1 MEENIYKD
9 LSSPKS
15 KEFEKLLNI
24 EFSKSQ
30 ISEGKIA
37 DGTITKITNKLVFL
51 ELPGAKSEG
60 TLDISEMKL
69 LKEEGDLKVGA
80 KISVLV
86 VKLEDK
92 KGDLIISR
100 EKARKLKSWKQLEKA
115 FENKEEVTGMIV
127 SKIKGGFICEI
138 QSSLCF
144 LPGSQVD
151 LKPLKSVQHLMRQPQ
166 KFMIVKCDKIRGN
179 IVVSRRAILENMKN
193 ASKGEVLSKFNEGD
207 IVEGTV
213 KGITDYG
220 VFFDLNEIDC
230 MTHINEC
237 SWSRI
242 GHPEELFT
250 IGQKQKLKIIK
261 IDTEN
266 KKISTSVK
274 MLTPDPFETKI
285 NDYKVGGTY
294 PATVMKITDY
304 GVFLS
309 LEEGLEGL
317 CHSSELSHT
326 KKNISV
332 KKLLSL
338 SQKLEVMIMEI
349 DVKKRRISL
358 SYKNTQPNPWK
369 KFEKE
374 FPVGSKVEGTIK
386 NITEFALFVSI
397 KDFNLDA
404 MVHYKDISYEE
415 SEEDL
420 KKYKK
425 DDPITAKVL
434 ECNQGNEKIRL
445 GLKQLLPDPLDYFKD
460 KKKKKDIITVIVL
473 EALDN
478 GIKVAPDGCPMKI
491 LIKKNQIAIDKED
504 QRTSR
509 YNKGDRVDC
518 MLQDLDLKKRKV
530 SLSIKMLEEEQTKEA
545 IKRYG
550 SVDSG
555 RSLPFSDLPK
565 TLMKKSKKEEK

>member
-1 MEENIYKD
+1 MEEIYKD
-9 LSSPKS
+9 LSSTKS
-15 KEFEKLLNI
+15 KEFEKLLNT

-60 TLDISEMKL
+60 TLDINEMKL
-69 LKEEGDLKVGA
+69 LKEEENLKVGS

-92 KGDLIISR
+92 KGDLVISR
-100 EKARKLKSWKQLEKA
+100 EKAKKIKSWKQLEKA
-115 FENKEEVTGMIV
+115 FENNEEVQGQII
-127 SKIKGGFICEI
+127 SKIKGGFVVDV
-138 QSSLCF
+138 QSSMCF

-151 LKPLKSVQHLMRQPQ
+151 LKPQKNINHLMKEPL
-166 KFMIVKCDKIRGN
+166 KFMIVKCDKVRGN
-179 IVVSRRAILENMKN
+179 IVVSRRAVLENIKK
-193 ASKGEVLSKFNEGD
+193 ASKEEVLNKFNEGD

-213 KGITDYG
+213 KGTTDYG
-220 VFFDLNEIDC
+220 VFFDLNGIDC

-274 MLTPDPFETKI
+274 MLTPDPFNTKI
-285 NDYKVGGTY
+285 NNYKVGKIY
-294 PATVMKITDY
+294 PAEVRKITDY

-317 CHSSELSHT
+317 CHQSELTHI
-326 KKNISV
+326 KKNISA

-338 SQKLEVMIMEI
+338 SQKIDVMIMEI

-374 FPVGSKVEGTIK
+374 FPVGSNVEGTIK
-386 NITEFALFVSI
+386 NITEFALFI
-397 KDFNLDA
+397 NINDFDLDG
-404 MVHYKDISYEE
+404 MIHYKDISYEE
-415 SEEDL
+415 SAEEL
-420 KKYKK
+420 EKYKK
-425 DDPITAKVL
+425 NDPITAKVL
-434 ECNQGNEKIRL
+434 EHNQEKIRL
-445 GLKQLLPDPLDYFKD
+445 GLKQFFPDPIDYFKD
-460 KKKKKDIITVIVL
+460 KKKKDIITVIVL
-473 EALDN
+473 ETLEN
-478 GIKVAPDGCPMKI
+478 GIKVKPNGSSMKI
-491 LIKKNQIAIDKED
+491 LIKKSQIAINKED
-504 QRTSR
+504 QRTNR
-509 YNKGDRVDC
+509 FNKGDKIDC
-518 MLQDLDLKKRKV
+518 MLLDLDLEKRKV
-530 SLSIKMLEEEQTKEA
+530 SLSIKMLEEKQTEEA

-555 RSLPFSDLPK
+555 RSLPFAELPK
-565 TLMKKSKKEEK
+565 VLKKK

>member
-1 MEENIYKD
+1 MEEIYKD

-15 KEFEKLLNI
+15 KEFEKLLNT

-37 DGTITKITNKLVFL
+37 DGTITKITNKLIFL

-60 TLDISEMKL
+60 TLDINEMKL
-69 LKEEGDLKVGA
+69 LKEEGNLKVGS

-100 EKARKLKSWKQLEKA
+100 EKAKKIKSWKQLEKA
-115 FENKEEVTGMIV
+115 FENNEEVQGRII
-127 SKIKGGFICEI
+127 SKIKGGFVVDVR
-138 QSSLCF
+138 SSMCF

-151 LKPLKSVQHLMRQPQ
+151 LKPQKNINHLMKEPLR
-166 KFMIVKCDKIRGN
+166 FMIVKCDKIRGN
-179 IVVSRRAILENMKN
+179 IVVSRRAVLENMKN
-193 ASKGEVLSKFNEGD
+193 ASKEEVLSKFNEGD

-220 VFFDLNEIDC
+220 VFFDLNGIDC

-274 MLTPDPFETKI
+274 MLTPDPFNTKI
-285 NDYKVGGTY
+285 NNYKVGKIY
-294 PATVMKITDY
+294 PAEVRKITDY

-317 CHSSELSHT
+317 CHQSELTHI
-326 KKNISV
+326 KKNISA

-338 SQKLEVMIMEI
+338 SQKIEVMIMEI

-386 NITEFALFVSI
+386 NITEFALFI
-397 KDFNLDA
+397 NINDFDLDG
-404 MVHYKDISYEE
+404 MIHYKDISYEE
-415 SEEDL
+415 SVEEL
-420 KKYKK
+420 EKYKK
-425 DDPITAKVL
+425 NDPITAKVL
-434 ECNQGNEKIRL
+434 EHNQEKIRL
-445 GLKQLLPDPLDYFKD
+445 GLKQLLPDPIDYFKD
-460 KKKKKDIITVIVL
+460 KKKKDIITVIVL
-473 EALDN
+473 ETLDN
-478 GIKVAPDGCPMKI
+478 GIKVKPDGCPMKI
-491 LIKKNQIAIDKED
+491 LIKKNQIAINKED
-504 QRTSR
+504 QRTNR
-509 YNKGDRVDC
+509 FNKGDKVDC
-518 MLQDLDLKKRKV
+518 MLLDLDLKKRKV
-530 SLSIKMLEEEQTKEA
+530 SLSIKILEEEQTKEA

-555 RSLPFSDLPK
+555 RSLPFAELPK
-565 TLMKKSKKEEK
+565 TLKKKNKTKEK

>member
-1 MEENIYKD
+1 MEEIYKD

-15 KEFEKLLNI
+15 KEFEKLLNT

-37 DGTITKITNKLVFL
+37 DGTITKITNKLIFL

-60 TLDISEMKL
+60 TLDINEMKL
-69 LKEEGDLKVGA
+69 LKEEGNLKVGS

-100 EKARKLKSWKQLEKA
+100 EKAKKIKSWKQLEKA
-115 FENKEEVTGMIV
+115 FENNEEVQGRII
-127 SKIKGGFICEI
+127 SKIKGGFVVDV
-138 QSSLCF
+138 QSSMCF

-151 LKPLKSVQHLMRQPQ
+151 LKPQKNINHLMKEPL

-179 IVVSRRAILENMKN
+179 IVVSRRAVLENMKN
-193 ASKGEVLSKFNEGD
+193 ASKEEVLSKFNEGD

-220 VFFDLNEIDC
+220 VFFDLNGIDC

-274 MLTPDPFETKI
+274 MLTPDPFNTKI
-285 NDYKVGGTY
+285 NNYKVGKIY
-294 PATVMKITDY
+294 PAEVRKITDY

-317 CHSSELSHT
+317 CHQSELTHI
-326 KKNISV
+326 KKNISA

-338 SQKLEVMIMEI
+338 SQKIEVMIMEI

-386 NITEFALFVSI
+386 NITEFALFI
-397 KDFNLDA
+397 NINDFDLDG
-404 MVHYKDISYEE
+404 MIHYKDISYEE
-415 SEEDL
+415 SVEEL
-420 KKYKK
+420 EKYKK
-425 DDPITAKVL
+425 NDPITAKVL
-434 ECNQGNEKIRL
+434 EHNQEKIRL
-445 GLKQLLPDPLDYFKD
+445 GLKQLLPDPIDYFKD
-460 KKKKKDIITVIVL
+460 KKEKDIITVIVL
-473 EALDN
+473 ETLDN
-478 GIKVAPDGCPMKI
+478 GIKVEPDDCPMKI

-504 QRTSR
+504 QRTNR
-509 YNKGDRVDC
+509 FNKGDKVDC
-518 MLQDLDLKKRKV
+518 MLLDLDLKKRKV

-555 RSLPFSDLPK
+555 RSLPFAELPK
-565 TLMKKSKKEEK
+565 TLKKKNKTKEK

>member
-1 MEENIYKD
+1 MEEIYKD

-15 KEFEKLLNI
+15 KEFEKLLNT

-37 DGTITKITNKLVFL
+37 DGTITKITNKLIFL

-60 TLDISEMKL
+60 TLDINEMKL
-69 LKEEGDLKVGA
+69 LKEEGNLKVGS

-100 EKARKLKSWKQLEKA
+100 EKAKKIKSWKQLEKA
-115 FENKEEVTGMIV
+115 FENNEEVQGRII
-127 SKIKGGFICEI
+127 SKIKGGFVVDVR
-138 QSSLCF
+138 SSMCF

-151 LKPLKSVQHLMRQPQ
+151 LKPQKNINHLMKEPL

-179 IVVSRRAILENMKN
+179 IVVSRRAVLENMKN
-193 ASKGEVLSKFNEGD
+193 ASKEEVLNKFNEGD

-220 VFFDLNEIDC
+220 VFFDLNGIDC

-274 MLTPDPFETKI
+274 MLTPDPFNTKI
-285 NDYKVGGTY
+285 NNYKVGKIY
-294 PATVMKITDY
+294 PAEVRKITDY

-317 CHSSELSHT
+317 CHQSELTHI
-326 KKNISV
+326 KKNISA

-338 SQKLEVMIMEI
+338 SQKIEVMIMEI

-386 NITEFALFVSI
+386 NITEFALFI
-397 KDFNLDA
+397 NINDFDLDG
-404 MVHYKDISYEE
+404 MIHYKDISYEE
-415 SEEDL
+415 SVEEL
-420 KKYKK
+420 EKYKK
-425 DDPITAKVL
+425 NDPITAKVL
-434 ECNQGNEKIRL
+434 EHNQEKIRL
-445 GLKQLLPDPLDYFKD
+445 GLKQLLPDPIDYFKD
-460 KKKKKDIITVIVL
+460 KKKKDIITVIVL
-473 EALDN
+473 ETLDN
-478 GIKVAPDGCPMKI
+478 GIKVKPDGCPMKI
-491 LIKKNQIAIDKED
+491 LIKKNQIAINKED
-504 QRTSR
+504 QRTNR
-509 YNKGDRVDC
+509 FNKGDKVDC
-518 MLQDLDLKKRKV
+518 MLLDLDLKKRKV

-555 RSLPFSDLPK
+555 RSLPFAELPK
-565 TLMKKSKKEEK
+565 TLKKKNKTKEK

>member
-1 MEENIYKD
+1 MEEIYKD

-15 KEFEKLLNI
+15 KEFEKLLNT

-37 DGTITKITNKLVFL
+37 DGTITKITNKLIFL

-60 TLDISEMKL
+60 TLDINEMKL
-69 LKEEGDLKVGA
+69 LKEEGNLKVGS

-92 KGDLIISR
+92 KGDLVISR
-100 EKARKLKSWKQLEKA
+100 EKAKKIKSWKQLEKA
-115 FENKEEVTGMIV
+115 FENNEEVQGRII
-127 SKIKGGFICEI
+127 SKIKGGFVVDI
-138 QSSLCF
+138 QSSMCF

-151 LKPLKSVQHLMRQPQ
+151 LKPQKNINHLMKEPL

-179 IVVSRRAILENMKN
+179 IVVSRRAILENIKN
-193 ASKGEVLSKFNEGD
+193 ASKEVVLSKFNEGD

-220 VFFDLNEIDC
+220 VFFDLNGIDC

-274 MLTPDPFETKI
+274 MLTPDPFNTKI
-285 NDYKVGGTY
+285 NNYKVGKIY
-294 PATVMKITDY
+294 PAEVRKITDY

-317 CHSSELSHT
+317 CHQSELTHI
-326 KKNISV
+326 KKNISA

-338 SQKLEVMIMEI
+338 SQKIEVMIMEI

-386 NITEFALFVSI
+386 NITEFALFI
-397 KDFNLDA
+397 NINDFDLDG
-404 MVHYKDISYEE
+404 MIHYKDISYEE
-415 SEEDL
+415 SVEEL
-420 KKYKK
+420 EKYKK
-425 DDPITAKVL
+425 NDPITAKVL
-434 ECNQGNEKIRL
+434 EHNQEKIRL
-445 GLKQLLPDPLDYFKD
+445 GLKQLLPDPIDYFKD
-460 KKKKKDIITVIVL
+460 KKKKDIITVIIL
-473 EALDN
+473 ETSDN
-478 GIKVAPDGCPMKI
+478 GIKVKPDGCPMKI
-491 LIKKNQIAIDKED
+491 LIKKNQIAINKED
-504 QRTSR
+504 QRTNR
-509 YNKGDRVDC
+509 FNKGDKVDC
-518 MLQDLDLKKRKV
+518 MLLDLDLKKRKV
-530 SLSIKMLEEEQTKEA
+530 SLSIKILEEEQTKEA

-555 RSLPFSDLPK
+555 RSLPFAELPK
-565 TLMKKSKKEEK
+565 TLKKKNKTKEK

>member
-1 MEENIYKD
+1 MEEIYKD

-15 KEFEKLLNI
+15 KEFEKLLNT

-37 DGTITKITNKLVFL
+37 DGTITKITNKLIFL

-60 TLDISEMKL
+60 TLDINEMKL
-69 LKEEGDLKVGA
+69 LKEEGNLKVGS

-100 EKARKLKSWKQLEKA
+100 EKAKKIKSWKQLEKA
-115 FENKEEVTGMIV
+115 FENNEEVQGRII
-127 SKIKGGFICEI
+127 SKIKGGFVVDV
-138 QSSLCF
+138 QSSMCF

-151 LKPLKSVQHLMRQPQ
+151 LKPQKNINHLMKEPL

-179 IVVSRRAILENMKN
+179 IVVSRRAVLENIMKT
-193 ASKGEVLSKFNEGD
+193 SKEEVLSKFDEGD

-220 VFFDLNEIDC
+220 VFFDLNGIDC

-274 MLTPDPFETKI
+274 MLTPDPFNTKI
-285 NDYKVGGTY
+285 NNYKVGKIY
-294 PATVMKITDY
+294 PAEVRKITDY

-317 CHSSELSHT
+317 CHQSELTHI
-326 KKNISV
+326 KKNISA

-338 SQKLEVMIMEI
+338 SQKIEVMIMEI

-386 NITEFALFVSI
+386 NITEFALFI
-397 KDFNLDA
+397 NINDFDLDG
-404 MVHYKDISYEE
+404 MIHYKDISYEE
-415 SEEDL
+415 SVEEL
-420 KKYKK
+420 EKYKK
-425 DDPITAKVL
+425 NDPITAKVL
-434 ECNQGNEKIRL
+434 DHNQEKIKL
-445 GLKQLLPDPLDYFKD
+445 GLKQLLPDPIDYFKD
-460 KKKKKDIITVIVL
+460 KKKKDIITVIVL
-473 EALDN
+473 ETLDN
-478 GIKVAPDGCPMKI
+478 GIKVKPDGCPMKI
-491 LIKKNQIAIDKED
+491 LIKKNQIAINKED
-504 QRTSR
+504 QRTNR
-509 YNKGDRVDC
+509 FNKGDKVDC
-518 MLQDLDLKKRKV
+518 MLLDLDLIKRKV
-530 SLSIKMLEEEQTKEA
+530 SLSIKILEEEQTKEA

-555 RSLPFSDLPK
+555 RSLPFAELPK
-565 TLMKKSKKEEK
+565 TLKKKNKTKEK

>member
-1 MEENIYKD
+1 MEEIYKD

-15 KEFEKLLNI
+15 KEFEKLLNT

-37 DGTITKITNKLVFL
+37 DGTITKITNKLIFL

-60 TLDISEMKL
+60 TLDINEMKL
-69 LKEEGDLKVGA
+69 LKEEGNLKVGS

-100 EKARKLKSWKQLEKA
+100 EKAKKIKSWKQLEKA
-115 FENKEEVTGMIV
+115 FENNEEVQGRII
-127 SKIKGGFICEI
+127 SKIKGGFVVDI
-138 QSSLCF
+138 QSSMCF

-151 LKPLKSVQHLMRQPQ
+151 LKPQKNINHLMKEPL
-166 KFMIVKCDKIRGN
+166 KFVIVKCDKIRGN
-179 IVVSRRAILENMKN
+179 IVVSRRAVLENMKKAN
-193 ASKGEVLSKFNEGD
+193 KEEVLSKFNEGD

-220 VFFDLNEIDC
+220 VFFDLNGIDC

-274 MLTPDPFETKI
+274 MLTPDPFNTKI
-285 NDYKVGGTY
+285 NNYKVGKIY
-294 PATVMKITDY
+294 PAEVRKITDY

-317 CHSSELSHT
+317 CHQSELTHI
-326 KKNISV
+326 KKNISA

-338 SQKLEVMIMEI
+338 SQKIEVMIMEI

-386 NITEFALFVSI
+386 NITEFALFI
-397 KDFNLDA
+397 NINDFDLDG
-404 MVHYKDISYEE
+404 MIHYKDISYEE
-415 SEEDL
+415 SVEEL
-420 KKYKK
+420 EKYKK
-425 DDPITAKVL
+425 NDPITAKVL
-434 ECNQGNEKIRL
+434 EHNQEKIRL
-445 GLKQLLPDPLDYFKD
+445 GLKQLLPDPIDYFKD
-460 KKKKKDIITVIVL
+460 KKEKDIITVIVL
-473 EALDN
+473 ETLDN
-478 GIKVAPDGCPMKI
+478 GIKVKPDGCPMKI
-491 LIKKNQIAIDKED
+491 LIKKNQIAINKED
-504 QRTSR
+504 QRTNR
-509 YNKGDRVDC
+509 FNKGDKVDC
-518 MLQDLDLKKRKV
+518 MLLDLDLKKRKV
-530 SLSIKMLEEEQTKEA
+530 SLSIKILEEEQTKEA

-555 RSLPFSDLPK
+555 RSLPFAELPK
-565 TLMKKSKKEEK
+565 TLKKKNKTKEK

>member
-1 MEENIYKD
+1 MEEIYKD

-15 KEFEKLLNI
+15 KEFEKLLNT

-37 DGTITKITNKLVFL
+37 DGTITKITNKLIFL

-60 TLDISEMKL
+60 TLDINEMKL
-69 LKEEGDLKVGA
+69 LKEEENLKVGS

-100 EKARKLKSWKQLEKA
+100 EKAKKIKSWKKLEKA
-115 FENKEEVTGMIV
+115 FENNEEVQGRII
-127 SKIKGGFICEI
+127 SKIKGGFVVDV
-138 QSSLCF
+138 QSSMCF

-151 LKPLKSVQHLMRQPQ
+151 LKPQKNINHLMKEPL

-179 IVVSRRAILENMKN
+179 IVVSRRAVLENMKN
-193 ASKGEVLSKFNEGD
+193 ASKEEVLSKFNEGD

-220 VFFDLNEIDC
+220 VFFDLNGIDC

-274 MLTPDPFETKI
+274 MLTPDPFNTKI
-285 NDYKVGGTY
+285 NNYKVGKIY
-294 PATVMKITDY
+294 PAEVRKITDY

-317 CHSSELSHT
+317 CHQSELTHI
-326 KKNISV
+326 KKNISA

-338 SQKLEVMIMEI
+338 SQKIEVMIMEI

-386 NITEFALFVSI
+386 NITEFALFI
-397 KDFNLDA
+397 NINDFDLDG
-404 MVHYKDISYEE
+404 MIHYKDISYGESVEE
-415 SEEDL
+415 LE
-420 KKYKK
+420 KYKK
-425 DDPITAKVL
+425 NDPITAKVL
-434 ECNQGNEKIRL
+434 EHNQEKIRL
-445 GLKQLLPDPLDYFKD
+445 GLKQLLPDPIDYFKD
-460 KKKKKDIITVIVL
+460 KKKKDIITVIVL
-473 EALDN
+473 ETLDN
-478 GIKVAPDGCPMKI
+478 GIKVKPDGCPMKI
-491 LIKKNQIAIDKED
+491 LIKKNQIAINKED
-504 QRTSR
+504 QRTNR
-509 YNKGDRVDC
+509 FNKGDKVDC
-518 MLQDLDLKKRKV
+518 MLLDLDLKKRKV

-555 RSLPFSDLPK
+555 RSLPFAELPK
-565 TLMKKSKKEEK
+565 TLKKKNKTKEK

>member
-1 MEENIYKD
+1 MEEIYKD

-15 KEFEKLLNI
+15 KEFEKLLNT

-30 ISEGKIA
+30 ISEGKIV
-37 DGTITKITNKLVFL
+37 DGTITKITNKLIFL

-60 TLDISEMKL
+60 TLDINEMKL
-69 LKEEGDLKVGA
+69 LKEEENLKVGS

-100 EKARKLKSWKQLEKA
+100 EKAKKIKSWKQLEKA
-115 FENKEEVTGMIV
+115 FENNKEVQGRII
-127 SKIKGGFICEI
+127 SKIKGGFVVDI
-138 QSSLCF
+138 QSSMCF

-151 LKPLKSVQHLMRQPQ
+151 LKPQKNINHLMKEPL

-179 IVVSRRAILENMKN
+179 IVVSRRAVLENIKN
-193 ASKGEVLSKFNEGD
+193 ASKEEVLSKFNEGD

-220 VFFDLNEIDC
+220 VFFDLNGIDC

-274 MLTPDPFETKI
+274 MLTPDPFNTKI
-285 NDYKVGGTY
+285 NNYKVGKIY
-294 PATVMKITDY
+294 PAEVRKITDY

-317 CHSSELSHT
+317 CHQSELTHI
-326 KKNISV
+326 KKNISA

-338 SQKLEVMIMEI
+338 SQKIEVMIMEI

-386 NITEFALFVSI
+386 NITEFALFI
-397 KDFNLDA
+397 NINDFDLDG
-404 MVHYKDISYEE
+404 MIHYKDISYEE
-415 SEEDL
+415 SVEEL
-420 KKYKK
+420 EKYKK
-425 DDPITAKVL
+425 NDPITAKVL
-434 ECNQGNEKIRL
+434 EHNQEKIRL
-445 GLKQLLPDPLDYFKD
+445 GLKQLLPDPIDYFKD
-460 KKKKKDIITVIVL
+460 KKKKDIITVIVL
-473 EALDN
+473 ETLDN
-478 GIKVAPDGCPMKI
+478 GIKVKPDGCPMKI
-491 LIKKNQIAIDKED
+491 LIKKNQIAINKED
-504 QRTSR
+504 QRTNR
-509 YNKGDRVDC
+509 FNKGDKVDC
-518 MLQDLDLKKRKV
+518 MLLDLDLKKRKV
-530 SLSIKMLEEEQTKEA
+530 SLSIKILEEEQTKEA

-555 RSLPFSDLPK
+555 RSLPFAELPK
-565 TLMKKSKKEEK
+565 TLKKKNKTKEK

>member
-1 MEENIYKD
+1 MEEIYKD

-15 KEFEKLLNI
+15 KEFEKLLNT

-37 DGTITKITNKLVFL
+37 DGTITKITNKLIFL

-60 TLDISEMKL
+60 TLDINEMKL
-69 LKEEGDLKVGA
+69 LKEEGNLKVGS

-100 EKARKLKSWKQLEKA
+100 EKAKKIKSWKQLEKA
-115 FENKEEVTGMIV
+115 FENNEEVQGRII
-127 SKIKGGFICEI
+127 SKIKGGFVVDI
-138 QSSLCF
+138 QSSMCF

-151 LKPLKSVQHLMRQPQ
+151 LKPQKNINHLMKEPL

-179 IVVSRRAILENMKN
+179 IVVSRRAVLENMKN
-193 ASKGEVLSKFNEGD
+193 ASKEEVLSKFNEGD

-220 VFFDLNEIDC
+220 VFFDLNGIDC

-274 MLTPDPFETKI
+274 MLTPDPFNTKI
-285 NDYKVGGTY
+285 NNYKVGKIY
-294 PATVMKITDY
+294 PAEVRKITDY

-317 CHSSELSHT
+317 CHQSELTHI
-326 KKNISV
+326 KKNISA

-338 SQKLEVMIMEI
+338 SQKIEVMIMEI

-386 NITEFALFVSI
+386 NITEFALFI
-397 KDFNLDA
+397 NINDFDLDG
-404 MVHYKDISYEE
+404 MIHYKDISYEE
-415 SEEDL
+415 SVEEL
-420 KKYKK
+420 EKYKK
-425 DDPITAKVL
+425 NDPITAKVL
-434 ECNQGNEKIRL
+434 EHNQEKIRL
-445 GLKQLLPDPLDYFKD
+445 GLKQLLPDPIDYFKD
-460 KKKKKDIITVIVL
+460 KKEKDIITVIVL
-473 EALDN
+473 ETLDN
-478 GIKVAPDGCPMKI
+478 GIKVKPDGCPMKI
-491 LIKKNQIAIDKED
+491 LIKKNQIAINKED
-504 QRTSR
+504 QRTNR
-509 YNKGDRVDC
+509 FNKGDKVDC
-518 MLQDLDLKKRKV
+518 MLLDLDLKKRKV
-530 SLSIKMLEEEQTKEA
+530 SLSIKILEEEQTKEA

-555 RSLPFSDLPK
+555 RSLPFAELPK
-565 TLMKKSKKEEK
+565 TLKKKNETKEK

>member
-1 MEENIYKD
+1 MEEIYKD

-15 KEFEKLLNI
+15 KEFEKLLNT

-37 DGTITKITNKLVFL
+37 DGTITKITNKLIFL

-60 TLDISEMKL
+60 TLDINEMKL
-69 LKEEGDLKVGA
+69 LKEEGNLKVGS

-100 EKARKLKSWKQLEKA
+100 EKAKKIKSWKQLEKA
-115 FENKEEVTGMIV
+115 FENNEEVQGRII
-127 SKIKGGFICEI
+127 SKIKGGFVVDI
-138 QSSLCF
+138 QSSMCF

-151 LKPLKSVQHLMRQPQ
+151 LKPQKNINHLMKEPL

-179 IVVSRRAILENMKN
+179 IVVSRRAVLENLKN
-193 ASKGEVLSKFNEGD
+193 AGKEEVLSKFNEGD

-220 VFFDLNEIDC
+220 VFFDLNGIDC

-250 IGQKQKLKIIK
+250 IGQKQKLKIIN

-274 MLTPDPFETKI
+274 MLTPDPFNTKI
-285 NDYKVGGTY
+285 NNYKVGKIY
-294 PATVMKITDY
+294 PAEVRKITDY

-317 CHSSELSHT
+317 CHQSELTHI
-326 KKNISV
+326 KKNISA

-338 SQKLEVMIMEI
+338 SQKIEVMIMEI

-386 NITEFALFVSI
+386 NITEFALFI
-397 KDFNLDA
+397 NINDFDLDG
-404 MVHYKDISYEE
+404 MIHYKDISYEE
-415 SEEDL
+415 SVEEL

-425 DDPITAKVL
+425 NDPITAKVL
-434 ECNQGNEKIRL
+434 EHNQEKIRL
-445 GLKQLLPDPLDYFKD
+445 GLKQLLPDPIDYFKD
-460 KKKKKDIITVIVL
+460 KKEKDIITVIVL
-473 EALDN
+473 ETLDN
-478 GIKVAPDGCPMKI
+478 GIKVKPDGCPMKI
-491 LIKKNQIAIDKED
+491 LIKKNQIAINKED
-504 QRTSR
+504 QRTNR
-509 YNKGDRVDC
+509 FNKGDKVDC
-518 MLQDLDLKKRKV
+518 MLLDLDLKKRKV
-530 SLSIKMLEEEQTKEA
+530 SLSIKILEEEQTKEA

-555 RSLPFSDLPK
+555 RSLPFAELPK
-565 TLMKKSKKEEK
+565 TLKKKNKTKEK

>member
-1 MEENIYKD
+1 MEEIYKD

-15 KEFEKLLNI
+15 KEFEKLLNT

-30 ISEGKIA
+30 ISEGKIVN
-37 DGTITKITNKLVFL
+37 GTITKITNKLIFL

-69 LKEEGDLKVGA
+69 LKEEENLKVGSE
-80 KISVLV
+80 ISVLV

-92 KGDLIISR
+92 KGDLVISR
-100 EKARKLKSWKQLEKA
+100 EKAKKIKSWKQLEKA
-115 FENKEEVTGMIV
+115 FENNKEVQGRII
-127 SKIKGGFICEI
+127 SKIKGGFVVDV
-138 QSSLCF
+138 QSSMCF

-151 LKPLKSVQHLMRQPQ
+151 LKPQKNINHLMKEPL
-166 KFMIVKCDKIRGN
+166 KFMIVKCDKVRGN
-179 IVVSRRAILENMKN
+179 IVVSRRAVLENIKK
-193 ASKGEVLSKFNEGD
+193 ASKEEVLSKFNEGD
-207 IVEGTV
+207 IVEGIV
-213 KGITDYG
+213 KGTTDYG
-220 VFFDLNEIDC
+220 VFFDLNGIDC

-274 MLTPDPFETKI
+274 MLTPDPFNTKI
-285 NDYKVGGTY
+285 NNYKVGKIY
-294 PATVMKITDY
+294 PAVVRKITDY

-317 CHSSELSHT
+317 CHQSELAHV
-326 KKNISV
+326 KKNISA

-338 SQKLEVMIMEI
+338 SQKIEVMIMEI

-374 FPVGSKVEGTIK
+374 FPVGSKVDGTIK
-386 NITEFALFVSI
+386 NITEFALFI
-397 KDFNLDA
+397 NINDFDLDG
-404 MVHYKDISYEE
+404 MIHYKDISYEE
-415 SEEDL
+415 SL
-420 KKYKK
+420 KELEKYKK
-425 DDPITAKVL
+425 NDPITAKVL
-434 ECNQGNEKIRL
+434 EHNQEKIRL
-445 GLKQLLPDPLDYFKD
+445 GLKQLLPDPIDYFKD
-460 KKKKKDIITVIVL
+460 KKKKDIITIIVL
-473 EALDN
+473 ETLDN
-478 GIKVAPDGCPMKI
+478 GIKVKPDGCPMKI
-491 LIKKNQIAIDKED
+491 LIKKNQIAINKED
-504 QRTSR
+504 QRTNR
-509 YNKGDRVDC
+509 FNKGDKVDC
-518 MLQDLDLKKRKV
+518 MLLDLDLKKRKV
-530 SLSIKMLEEEQTKEA
+530 SLSIKILEEEQTKEA

-555 RSLPFSDLPK
+555 RSLPFAELPK
-565 TLMKKSKKEEK
+565 TLKKKNKTKEK

>member
-1 MEENIYKD
+1 MEEIYKN

-15 KEFEKLLNI
+15 KEFEKLLNT

-30 ISEGKIA
+30 ISEGKIV
-37 DGTITKITNKLVFL
+37 DGTITKITNKLIFL

-60 TLDISEMKL
+60 TLDINEMKL
-69 LKEEGDLKVGA
+69 LKEEENLKVGS
-80 KISVLV
+80 KVSVLV

-100 EKARKLKSWKQLEKA
+100 EKAKKIKSWKQLEKS
-115 FENKEEVTGMIV
+115 FENNEEVQGRII
-127 SKIKGGFICEI
+127 SKIKGGFVVDI
-138 QSSLCF
+138 QSSMCF

-151 LKPLKSVQHLMRQPQ
+151 LKPQKNINHLMKEPL

-179 IVVSRRAILENMKN
+179 IVVSRRAILENMMK
-193 ASKGEVLSKFNEGD
+193 ASKEEVLSKFNEGD

-220 VFFDLNEIDC
+220 VFFDLNGIDC

-274 MLTPDPFETKI
+274 MLTPDPFNTKI
-285 NDYKVGGTY
+285 NNYKVGKIY
-294 PATVMKITDY
+294 PAEVRKITDY

-317 CHSSELSHT
+317 CHQSELTHI
-326 KKNISV
+326 KKNIST

-338 SQKLEVMIMEI
+338 SQKIEVMIMEI

-386 NITEFALFVSI
+386 NITEFALFI
-397 KDFNLDA
+397 NIDDFDLDG
-404 MVHYKDISYEE
+404 MIHYKDISYEE
-415 SEEDL
+415 SVKELE
-420 KKYKK
+420 KYKK
-425 DDPITAKVL
+425 NNPITAKVL
-434 ECNQGNEKIRL
+434 EHNQEKIRL
-445 GLKQLLPDPLDYFKD
+445 GLKQLLPDPIDYFKD
-460 KKKKKDIITVIVL
+460 KKKKDIITVIVL
-473 EALDN
+473 ETLDN
-478 GIKVAPDGCPMKI
+478 GIKVKPDGCPMKI
-491 LIKKNQIAIDKED
+491 LIKKNQIAINKED
-504 QRTSR
+504 QRTNR
-509 YNKGDRVDC
+509 FNKGDKVDC
-518 MLQDLDLKKRKV
+518 MLLDLDLIKRRV
-530 SLSIKMLEEEQTKEA
+530 SLSIKKLEEEQTKEA

-555 RSLPFSDLPK
+555 KSLPFAELPEALKKKNK
-565 TLMKKSKKEEK
+565 TKEK

>member
-1 MEENIYKD
+1 MEEIYKD

-15 KEFEKLLNI
+15 KEFEKLLNT

-37 DGTITKITNKLVFL
+37 DGTITKITNKLIFL

-60 TLDISEMKL
+60 TLDINEMKL
-69 LKEEGDLKVGA
+69 LREEENLKVGS
-80 KISVLV
+80 KVSVLV

-100 EKARKLKSWKQLEKA
+100 EKAKKIKSWKQLEKA
-115 FENKEEVTGMIV
+115 FENNEEVQGRII
-127 SKIKGGFICEI
+127 SKIKGGFVVDV
-138 QSSLCF
+138 QSSMCF

-151 LKPLKSVQHLMRQPQ
+151 LKPQKNINHLMKEPL
-166 KFMIVKCDKIRGN
+166 KFVIVKCDRVRGN
-179 IVVSRRAILENMKN
+179 IVVSRRAVLENMKKAN
-193 ASKGEVLSKFNEGD
+193 KEEVLSKFNEGD

-220 VFFDLNEIDC
+220 VFFDLNGIDC

-274 MLTPDPFETKI
+274 MLTPDPFNTKI
-285 NDYKVGGTY
+285 NNYKVGKIY
-294 PATVMKITDY
+294 PAEVRKITDY

-317 CHSSELSHT
+317 CHQSELTHI
-326 KKNISV
+326 KKNISA

-338 SQKLEVMIMEI
+338 SQKIEVMIMEI

-386 NITEFALFVSI
+386 NITEFALFI
-397 KDFNLDA
+397 NINDFDLDG
-404 MVHYKDISYEE
+404 MIHYKDISYEE
-415 SEEDL
+415 SVEEL

-425 DDPITAKVL
+425 NDPITAKVL
-434 ECNQGNEKIRL
+434 EHNQEKIRL
-445 GLKQLLPDPLDYFKD
+445 GLKQLLPDPIDYFKD
-460 KKKKKDIITVIVL
+460 KKKKDIITVIVL
-473 EALDN
+473 ETLDN
-478 GIKVAPDGCPMKI
+478 GIKVKPDGCPMKI
-491 LIKKNQIAIDKED
+491 LIKKNQIAINKED
-504 QRTSR
+504 QRTNR
-509 YNKGDRVDC
+509 FNKGDKVDC
-518 MLQDLDLKKRKV
+518 MLLDLDLKKRKV

-555 RSLPFSDLPK
+555 RSLPFAELPK
-565 TLMKKSKKEEK
+565 TLKKKNKTKEK

>member
-1 MEENIYKD
+1 MEEIYKD
-9 LSSPKS
+9 LNSPKS
-15 KEFEKLLNI
+15 KEFEKLLNT

-37 DGTITKITNKLVFL
+37 DGTITKITNKLIFL

-60 TLDISEMKL
+60 TLDINEMKL
-69 LKEEGDLKVGA
+69 LKEEESLKVGS
-80 KISVLV
+80 KISVLI

-100 EKARKLKSWKQLEKA
+100 EKAKKIKSWKQLEKA
-115 FENKEEVTGMIV
+115 FENNQEVQGRIV
-127 SKIKGGFICEI
+127 SKIKGGFVVDV
-138 QSSLCF
+138 QSSMCF

-151 LKPLKSVQHLMRQPQ
+151 LKPQKSITHLMKEPL

-179 IVVSRRAILENMKN
+179 IVVSRRAVLENMKN
-193 ASKGEVLSKFNEGD
+193 ANKEEVLSKFNEDD

-220 VFFDLNEIDC
+220 VFFDLNGIDC

-242 GHPEELFT
+242 NHPEELFT

-274 MLTPDPFETKI
+274 MLTPDPFNTKI
-285 NDYKVGGTY
+285 NNYKVGKIY
-294 PATVMKITDY
+294 PAEVRKITDY

-317 CHSSELSHT
+317 CHQSELTHI
-326 KKNISV
+326 KKNISA

-338 SQKLEVMIMEI
+338 SQKIEVMIMEI

-374 FPVGSKVEGTIK
+374 FPVGSKVDGTIK
-386 NITEFALFVSI
+386 NITEFALFI
-397 KDFNLDA
+397 NINDFNLDG
-404 MVHYKDISYEE
+404 MIHYKDISYEE
-415 SEEDL
+415 SVNEL
-420 KKYKK
+420 GKYKK
-425 DDPITAKVL
+425 NDPITAKVL
-434 ECNQGNEKIRL
+434 EHNQEKIRL
-445 GLKQLLPDPLDYFKD
+445 GLKQLLPDPIDYFKD
-460 KKKKKDIITVIVL
+460 KKKKDIITVIVL
-473 EALDN
+473 ETLDN
-478 GIKVAPDGCPMKI
+478 GIKVKPDGCQMKI
-491 LIKKNQIAIDKED
+491 LIKKNQIAVNKED
-504 QRTSR
+504 QRTNR
-509 YNKGDRVDC
+509 FNKGDKVDC
-518 MLQDLDLKKRKV
+518 MLLDLDLIKRKV
-530 SLSIKMLEEEQTKEA
+530 SLSIKMLEEEQAKEA

-555 RSLPFSDLPK
+555 RSLPFAELPK
-565 TLMKKSKKEEK
+565 TLEKKNKTKEK

>member
-1 MEENIYKD
+1 MEVYKD

-15 KEFEKLLNI
+15 KEFSKLLNN

-30 ISEGKIA
+30 LSEGKITE
-37 DGTITKITNKLVFL
+37 GIITKVTNKLVFL
-51 ELPGAKSEG
+51 DCGGKSEG
-60 TLDISEMKL
+60 TLDINEMKL
-69 LKEEGDLKVGA
+69 LKEESSLKVGS

-92 KGDLIISR
+92 KGDLVISR
-100 EKARKLKSWKQLEKA
+100 EKAKKIKSWKQLEKA
-115 FENKEEVTGMIV
+115 FENNKEVQGRII
-127 SKIKGGFICEI
+127 SKIKGGFVVDV
-138 QSSLCF
+138 QSSMCF

-151 LKPLKSVQHLMRQPQ
+151 LKPQKSITHLMKEPL

-193 ASKGEVLSKFNEGD
+193 ASKEEVLRKFNEGD
-207 IVEGTV
+207 VVEGTV

-220 VFFDLNEIDC
+220 VFFDLNGIDC

-261 IDTEN
+261 IDNES

-285 NDYKVGGTY
+285 NNYKVGKIY
-294 PATVMKITDY
+294 PAEVRKITDY

-309 LEEGLEGL
+309 LEDGLEGL
-317 CHSSELSHT
+317 CHQSELSYT
-326 KKNISV
+326 QKNISA
-332 KKLLSL
+332 KKFLSL
-338 SQKLEVMIMEI
+338 SQKIEVMIMEI
-349 DVKKRRISL
+349 DTKKRRISL

-369 KFEKE
+369 NFEKK
-374 FPVGSKVEGTIK
+374 FPVGSKIDGIIK
-386 NITEFALFVSI
+386 NITEFALFVNI

-404 MVHYKDISYEE
+404 MIHYKDISYEE
-415 SEEDL
+415 SEEEL
-420 KKYKK
+420 KKFNKN
-425 DDPITAKVL
+425 DSITAMIL
-434 ECNQGNEKIRL
+434 EYDQEKEKIRL

-460 KKKKKDIITVIVL
+460 KKEKDIITAIIL
-473 EALDN
+473 ETLVN
-478 GIKVAPDGCPMKI
+478 GINVAPDGSSIKI

-504 QRTSR
+504 QRTNR
-509 YNKGDRVDC
+509 FNKGDKVDC
-518 MLQDLDLKKRKV
+518 MIKDLDLKKRKV

-545 IKRYG
+545 IKKYG
-550 SVDSG
+550 KIG
-555 RSLPFSDLPK
+555 RASCR
-565 TLMKKSKKEEK
+565 ERV

>member
-1 MEENIYKD
+1 MEEIYKD
-9 LSSPKS
+9 LSSTKS
-15 KEFEKLLNI
+15 KEFEKLLNT

-30 ISEGKIA
+30 ISEGKIT
-37 DGTITKITNKLVFL
+37 DGIITKITNKLVFL

-60 TLDISEMKL
+60 TLDINEMKL
-69 LKEEGDLKVGA
+69 LKEEENLKVGS
-80 KISVLV
+80 KVSVLV

-100 EKARKLKSWKQLEKA
+100 EKAKKIKSWKQLEKA
-115 FENKEEVTGMIV
+115 FEEKKEVQGRII
-127 SKIKGGFICEI
+127 SKIKGGFVVDV
-138 QSSLCF
+138 QSSMCF

-151 LKPLKSVQHLMRQPQ
+151 LKPQKNINHLMKEPL
-166 KFMIVKCDKIRGN
+166 KFMIVKCDKVRGN

-193 ASKGEVLSKFNEGD
+193 ASKEEVLSKFNEGD

-220 VFFDLNEIDC
+220 VFFDLNGIDC

-274 MLTPDPFETKI
+274 MLTPDPFNTKI
-285 NDYKVGGTY
+285 NNYKVGKIY
-294 PATVMKITDY
+294 PAEVRKITDY

-317 CHSSELSHT
+317 CHQSELTHI
-326 KKNISV
+326 KKNISA

-338 SQKLEVMIMEI
+338 SQKIDVMIMEI

-374 FPVGSKVEGTIK
+374 FPVDSKVEGTIK
-386 NITEFALFVSI
+386 NITEFALFI
-397 KDFNLDA
+397 NINDFDLVG
-404 MVHYKDISYEE
+404 MIHYKDISYEE
-415 SEEDL
+415 SAEEL
-420 KKYKK
+420 NKYKK
-425 DDPITAKVL
+425 NDPITAKVL
-434 ECNQGNEKIRL
+434 EHDQEKVRL
-445 GLKQLLPDPLDYFKD
+445 GLKQLLPDPIDYFKD
-460 KKKKKDIITVIVL
+460 KKKKDIITVIIL
-473 EALDN
+473 ETLDN
-478 GIKVAPDGCPMKI
+478 GIKVKPDGCPMKI
-491 LIKKNQIAIDKED
+491 LIKKNQIAVDKED
-504 QRTSR
+504 QRTNR
-509 YNKGDRVDC
+509 FNKGDKVDC
-518 MLQDLDLKKRKV
+518 MLLDLDLRKRKV

-555 RSLPFSDLPK
+555 RSLPFAGLPK
-565 TLMKKSKKEEK
+565 TLKKKNETKEK

>member
-1 MEENIYKD
+1 MEEIYKN

-15 KEFEKLLNI
+15 KEFEKLLNT

-30 ISEGKIA
+30 IFEGKIA
-37 DGTITKITNKLVFL
+37 DGTITKITNKLIFL

-60 TLDISEMKL
+60 TLDINEMKL
-69 LKEEGDLKVGA
+69 LREEENLKVGS
-80 KISVLV
+80 KVSVLV

-100 EKARKLKSWKQLEKA
+100 EKAKKIKSWKQLEKA
-115 FENKEEVTGMIV
+115 FENNEEVQGRII
-127 SKIKGGFICEI
+127 SKIKGGFVVDI
-138 QSSLCF
+138 QSSMCF

-151 LKPLKSVQHLMRQPQ
+151 LKPQKNINHLMKEPL

-179 IVVSRRAILENMKN
+179 IVVSRRAVLENIMKT
-193 ASKGEVLSKFNEGD
+193 SKEEVLSKFDEGD

-220 VFFDLNEIDC
+220 VFFDLNGIDC

-274 MLTPDPFETKI
+274 MLTPDPFNTKI
-285 NDYKVGGTY
+285 NNYKVGKIY
-294 PATVMKITDY
+294 PAEVRKITDY

-317 CHSSELSHT
+317 CHQSELAHV
-326 KKNISV
+326 KKNISA

-338 SQKLEVMIMEI
+338 SQKIEVMIMEI

-386 NITEFALFVSI
+386 NITEFALFI
-397 KDFNLDA
+397 NINDFDLDG
-404 MVHYKDISYEE
+404 MIHYKDISYEE
-415 SEEDL
+415 SVKELE
-420 KKYKK
+420 KYKK
-425 DDPITAKVL
+425 NDPITVKVL
-434 ECNQGNEKIRL
+434 EHNQEKIRL
-445 GLKQLLPDPLDYFKD
+445 GLKQLLPDPIDYFKD
-460 KKKKKDIITVIVL
+460 KKKEDIITVIVL
-473 EALDN
+473 ETLDN
-478 GIKVAPDGCPMKI
+478 GIKVKPDGCPMEI
-491 LIKKNQIAIDKED
+491 LIKKNQIAINKED
-504 QRTSR
+504 QRTNR
-509 YNKGDRVDC
+509 FNKGDKVDC
-518 MLQDLDLKKRKV
+518 MLLDLDLKKRKV
-530 SLSIKMLEEEQTKEA
+530 SLSIKILEEEQAKEA

-555 RSLPFSDLPK
+555 RSLPFAELPK
-565 TLMKKSKKEEK
+565 TLKKKNKTKEK

>member
-1 MEENIYKD
+1 MEEIYKD

-15 KEFEKLLNI
+15 KEFEKLLNT

-37 DGTITKITNKLVFL
+37 DGTITKITNKLIFL

-60 TLDISEMKL
+60 TLDINEMKL
-69 LKEEGDLKVGA
+69 LKEEGNLKVGS

-100 EKARKLKSWKQLEKA
+100 EKAKKIKSWKQLEKA
-115 FENKEEVTGMIV
+115 FENNEEVQGRII
-127 SKIKGGFICEI
+127 SKIKGGFVVDI
-138 QSSLCF
+138 QSSMCF

-151 LKPLKSVQHLMRQPQ
+151 LKPQKNINHLMKEPL

-179 IVVSRRAILENMKN
+179 IVVSRRAVLENMKN
-193 ASKGEVLSKFNEGD
+193 ASKEEVLSKFNEGD

-220 VFFDLNEIDC
+220 VFFDLNGIDC

-274 MLTPDPFETKI
+274 MLTPDPFNTKI
-285 NDYKVGGTY
+285 NNYKVGKIY
-294 PATVMKITDY
+294 PAEVRKITDY

-317 CHSSELSHT
+317 CHQSELTHI
-326 KKNISV
+326 KKNISA

-338 SQKLEVMIMEI
+338 SQKIEVMIMEI

-386 NITEFALFVSI
+386 NITEFALFI
-397 KDFNLDA
+397 NINDFDLDG
-404 MVHYKDISYEE
+404 MIYYKDISYEQ
-415 SEEDL
+415 SVEEL
-420 KKYKK
+420 GKYKK
-425 DDPITAKVL
+425 NDPITAKVL
-434 ECNQGNEKIRL
+434 EHNQEKIRL
-445 GLKQLLPDPLDYFKD
+445 GLKQLLPDPIDYFKD
-460 KKKKKDIITVIVL
+460 KKKKDIITVIVL
-473 EALDN
+473 ETLDN
-478 GIKVAPDGCPMKI
+478 GIKVKPDGCPMKI
-491 LIKKNQIAIDKED
+491 LIKKNQIAINKED
-504 QRTSR
+504 QRTNR
-509 YNKGDRVDC
+509 FNKGDKVDC
-518 MLQDLDLKKRKV
+518 MLLDLDLKKRKV
-530 SLSIKMLEEEQTKEA
+530 SLSIKILEEEQTKEA

-555 RSLPFSDLPK
+555 RSLPFAELPK
-565 TLMKKSKKEEK
+565 TLKKKNKTKEK

>member
-1 MEENIYKD
+1 MEEIYKD

-15 KEFEKLLNI
+15 KEFEKLLNT

-37 DGTITKITNKLVFL
+37 DGTITKITNKLIFL

-60 TLDISEMKL
+60 TLDINEMKL
-69 LKEEGDLKVGA
+69 LKEEGNLKVGS

-100 EKARKLKSWKQLEKA
+100 EKAKKIKSWKQLEKA
-115 FENKEEVTGMIV
+115 FENNEEVQGRII
-127 SKIKGGFICEI
+127 SKIKGGFVVDI
-138 QSSLCF
+138 QSSMCF

-151 LKPLKSVQHLMRQPQ
+151 LKPQKNINHLMKEPL

-179 IVVSRRAILENMKN
+179 IVVSRRAVLENIKN
-193 ASKGEVLSKFNEGD
+193 ASKEEVLSKFNEGD

-220 VFFDLNEIDC
+220 VFFDLNGIDC

-274 MLTPDPFETKI
+274 MLTPDPFNTKI
-285 NDYKVGGTY
+285 NNYKVGKIY
-294 PATVMKITDY
+294 PAEVRKITDY

-317 CHSSELSHT
+317 CHQSELTHI
-326 KKNISV
+326 KKNISA

-338 SQKLEVMIMEI
+338 SQKIEVMIMEI

-386 NITEFALFVSI
+386 NITEFALFI
-397 KDFNLDA
+397 NINDFDLDG
-404 MVHYKDISYEE
+404 MIHYKDISYEE
-415 SEEDL
+415 AVEEL

-425 DDPITAKVL
+425 NDPITAKVL
-434 ECNQGNEKIRL
+434 EHNQEKIRL
-445 GLKQLLPDPLDYFKD
+445 GLKQLLPDPIDYFKD
-460 KKKKKDIITVIVL
+460 KKEKDIITVIVL
-473 EALDN
+473 ETLDN
-478 GIKVAPDGCPMKI
+478 GIKVKPDGCPMKI
-491 LIKKNQIAIDKED
+491 LIKKNQIAINKED
-504 QRTSR
+504 QRTNR
-509 YNKGDRVDC
+509 FNKGDKIDC
-518 MLQDLDLKKRKV
+518 MLLDLDLKKRKV
-530 SLSIKMLEEEQTKEA
+530 SLSIKILEEEQTKEA

-555 RSLPFSDLPK
+555 RSLPFAELPK
-565 TLMKKSKKEEK
+565 TLKKKNKTKEK

>member
-1 MEENIYKD
+1 MEEIYKD

-15 KEFEKLLNI
+15 KEFEKLLNT

-30 ISEGKIA
+30 ISEGKIV
-37 DGTITKITNKLVFL
+37 DGTITKITNKLIFL

-60 TLDISEMKL
+60 TLDINEMKL
-69 LKEEGDLKVGA
+69 LKEEGNLKVGS

-100 EKARKLKSWKQLEKA
+100 EKAKKIKSWKQLEKA
-115 FENKEEVTGMIV
+115 FENNEEVQGRII
-127 SKIKGGFICEI
+127 SKIKGGFVVDI
-138 QSSLCF
+138 QSSMCF

-151 LKPLKSVQHLMRQPQ
+151 LKPQKNINHLMKEPL

-179 IVVSRRAILENMKN
+179 IVVSRRAVLENIKN
-193 ASKGEVLSKFNEGD
+193 AGKEEVLSKFNEGD

-220 VFFDLNEIDC
+220 VFFDLNGIDC

-274 MLTPDPFETKI
+274 MLTPDPFNTKI
-285 NDYKVGGTY
+285 NNYKVGKIY
-294 PATVMKITDY
+294 PAEVRKITDY

-317 CHSSELSHT
+317 CHQSELTHI
-326 KKNISV
+326 KKNISA

-338 SQKLEVMIMEI
+338 SQKIEVMIMEI

-386 NITEFALFVSI
+386 NITEFALFI
-397 KDFNLDA
+397 NINDFDLDG
-404 MVHYKDISYEE
+404 MIHYKDISYEE
-415 SEEDL
+415 SVEEL
-420 KKYKK
+420 EKYKK
-425 DDPITAKVL
+425 NDPITAKVL
-434 ECNQGNEKIRL
+434 EHNQEKIRL
-445 GLKQLLPDPLDYFKD
+445 GLKQLLPDPIDYFKD
-460 KKKKKDIITVIVL
+460 KKEKDIITVIVL
-473 EALDN
+473 ETLDN
-478 GIKVAPDGCPMKI
+478 GIKVKPDGCPMKI
-491 LIKKNQIAIDKED
+491 LIKKNQIAINKED
-504 QRTSR
+504 QRTNR
-509 YNKGDRVDC
+509 FNKGDKVDC
-518 MLQDLDLKKRKV
+518 MLLDLDLKKRKV
-530 SLSIKMLEEEQTKEA
+530 SLSIKILEEEQTKEA

-555 RSLPFSDLPK
+555 RSLPFAELPK
-565 TLMKKSKKEEK
+565 TLKKKNKTKEK

>member
-1 MEENIYKD
+1 MEEIYKN

-15 KEFEKLLNI
+15 KEFEKLLNT

-30 ISEGKIA
+30 ISEGKIV
-37 DGTITKITNKLVFL
+37 DGTITKITNKLIFL

-60 TLDISEMKL
+60 TLDINEMKL
-69 LKEEGDLKVGA
+69 LKEEGNLKVGS

-100 EKARKLKSWKQLEKA
+100 EKAKKIKSWKQLEKA
-115 FENKEEVTGMIV
+115 FENNEEVQGRII
-127 SKIKGGFICEI
+127 SKIKGGFVVDV
-138 QSSLCF
+138 QSSMCF

-151 LKPLKSVQHLMRQPQ
+151 LKPQKNINHLMKEPL

-179 IVVSRRAILENMKN
+179 IVVSRRAVLENIMKT
-193 ASKGEVLSKFNEGD
+193 SKEEVLSKFDEGD

-220 VFFDLNEIDC
+220 VFFDLNGIDC

-274 MLTPDPFETKI
+274 MLTPDPFNTKI
-285 NDYKVGGTY
+285 NNYKVGKIY
-294 PATVMKITDY
+294 PAEVRKITDY

-317 CHSSELSHT
+317 CHQSELTHI
-326 KKNISV
+326 KKNISA

-338 SQKLEVMIMEI
+338 SQKIEVMIMEI

-374 FPVGSKVEGTIK
+374 FPVGSKVDGTIK
-386 NITEFALFVSI
+386 NITEFALFI
-397 KDFNLDA
+397 NINDFDLDG
-404 MVHYKDISYEE
+404 MIHYKDISYEE
-415 SEEDL
+415 SVEEL
-420 KKYKK
+420 GKYKK
-425 DDPITAKVL
+425 NDPITAKVL
-434 ECNQGNEKIRL
+434 EHNQEKIRL
-445 GLKQLLPDPLDYFKD
+445 GLKQLLPDPIDYFKD
-460 KKKKKDIITVIVL
+460 KKKKDIITVIVL
-473 EALDN
+473 ETLDN
-478 GIKVAPDGCPMKI
+478 GIKVKPDGCPMKI
-491 LIKKNQIAIDKED
+491 LIKKNQIAINKED
-504 QRTSR
+504 QRTNR
-509 YNKGDRVDC
+509 FNKGDKVDC
-518 MLQDLDLKKRKV
+518 MLLDLDLKKRKV
-530 SLSIKMLEEEQTKEA
+530 SLSIKILEEEQAKEA

-555 RSLPFSDLPK
+555 RSLPFAELPK
-565 TLMKKSKKEEK
+565 TLKKKNKTKEK

>member
-1 MEENIYKD
+1 MEEIYKD

-15 KEFEKLLNI
+15 KEFEKLLNT

-37 DGTITKITNKLVFL
+37 DGTITKITNKLIFL

-60 TLDISEMKL
+60 TLDINEMKL
-69 LKEEGDLKVGA
+69 LKEEGNLKVGS
-80 KISVLV
+80 KISVLI

-100 EKARKLKSWKQLEKA
+100 EKAKKIKSWKQLEKA
-115 FENKEEVTGMIV
+115 FENNEEVQGQII
-127 SKIKGGFICEI
+127 SKIKGGFVVNI
-138 QSSLCF
+138 QSSMCF

-151 LKPLKSVQHLMRQPQ
+151 LKPQKNINHLMKEPL

-179 IVVSRRAILENMKN
+179 IVVSRRAVLENIKN
-193 ASKGEVLSKFNEGD
+193 ASKEEVLSKFNEGD

-220 VFFDLNEIDC
+220 VFFDLNGIDC

-274 MLTPDPFETKI
+274 MLTPDPFNTKI
-285 NDYKVGGTY
+285 NNYKVGKIY
-294 PATVMKITDY
+294 PAEVRKITDY

-317 CHSSELSHT
+317 CHQSELTHI
-326 KKNISV
+326 KKNISA

-338 SQKLEVMIMEI
+338 SQKIEVMIMEI

-374 FPVGSKVEGTIK
+374 FPVDSKVEGTIK
-386 NITEFALFVSI
+386 NITEFALFI
-397 KDFNLDA
+397 NINDFDLDG
-404 MVHYKDISYEE
+404 MIHYKDISYEE
-415 SEEDL
+415 SLEEL
-420 KKYKK
+420 EKYKK
-425 DDPITAKVL
+425 NDPITAKVL
-434 ECNQGNEKIRL
+434 EHNQEKIRL
-445 GLKQLLPDPLDYFKD
+445 GLKQLLPDPIDYFKD
-460 KKKKKDIITVIVL
+460 KKKKDIITVIVL
-473 EALDN
+473 ETLDN
-478 GIKVAPDGCPMKI
+478 GIKVKPDGCPMEI
-491 LIKKNQIAIDKED
+491 LIKKNQIAINKED
-504 QRTSR
+504 QRTNR
-509 YNKGDRVDC
+509 FNKGDKVDC
-518 MLQDLDLKKRKV
+518 MLLDLDLKKRKV

-555 RSLPFSDLPK
+555 RSLPFAELPK
-565 TLMKKSKKEEK
+565 TLKKKGEKEEI

>member
-1 MEENIYKD
+1 MEEIYKD

-15 KEFEKLLNI
+15 KEFEKLLNT

-37 DGTITKITNKLVFL
+37 DGTITKITNKLIFL

-60 TLDISEMKL
+60 TLDINEMKL
-69 LKEEGDLKVGA
+69 LKEEGNLKVGS

-100 EKARKLKSWKQLEKA
+100 EKAKKIKSWKQLEKA
-115 FENKEEVTGMIV
+115 FENNEEVQGRII
-127 SKIKGGFICEI
+127 SKIKGGFVVDI
-138 QSSLCF
+138 QSSMCF

-151 LKPLKSVQHLMRQPQ
+151 LKPQKNINHLMKEPL

-179 IVVSRRAILENMKN
+179 IVVSRRAVLENMKN
-193 ASKGEVLSKFNEGD
+193 ASKEEVLSKFNEGD

-220 VFFDLNEIDC
+220 VFFDLNGIDC

-274 MLTPDPFETKI
+274 MLTPDPFNTKI
-285 NDYKVGGTY
+285 NNYKVGKIY
-294 PATVMKITDY
+294 PAEVRKITDY

-317 CHSSELSHT
+317 CHQSELTHI
-326 KKNISV
+326 KKNISA

-338 SQKLEVMIMEI
+338 SQKIEVMIMEI

-386 NITEFALFVSI
+386 NITEFALFI
-397 KDFNLDA
+397 NINDFDLDG
-404 MVHYKDISYEE
+404 MIHYKDISYEE
-415 SEEDL
+415 SVEEL
-420 KKYKK
+420 EKYKK
-425 DDPITAKVL
+425 NDPITAKVL
-434 ECNQGNEKIRL
+434 EHNQEKIRL
-445 GLKQLLPDPLDYFKD
+445 GLKQLLPDPIDYFKD
-460 KKKKKDIITVIVL
+460 KKKKDIITVIVL
-473 EALDN
+473 ETLDN
-478 GIKVAPDGCPMKI
+478 GIKVKPDGCPMEI
-491 LIKKNQIAIDKED
+491 LIKKNQIAINKED
-504 QRTSR
+504 QRTNR
-509 YNKGDRVDC
+509 FNKGDKVDC
-518 MLQDLDLKKRKV
+518 MLLDLDLKKRKV

-555 RSLPFSDLPK
+555 RSLPFAELPK
-565 TLMKKSKKEEK
+565 TLKKKNKTKEK

>member
-1 MEENIYKD
+1 MEEIYKD

-15 KEFEKLLNI
+15 KEFEKLLNT

-37 DGTITKITNKLVFL
+37 DGTITKITNKLIFL

-60 TLDISEMKL
+60 TLDINEMKL
-69 LKEEGDLKVGA
+69 LKEEGNLKVGS

-100 EKARKLKSWKQLEKA
+100 EKAKKIKSWKQLEKA
-115 FENKEEVTGMIV
+115 FENNEEVQGRII
-127 SKIKGGFICEI
+127 SKIKGGFVVDI
-138 QSSLCF
+138 QSSMCF

-151 LKPLKSVQHLMRQPQ
+151 LKPQKNINHLMKEPL

-179 IVVSRRAILENMKN
+179 IVVSRRAVLENIKN
-193 ASKGEVLSKFNEGD
+193 ASKEEVLSKFNEGD

-220 VFFDLNEIDC
+220 VFFDLNGIDC

-285 NDYKVGGTY
+285 NNYEVGKIY
-294 PATVMKITDY
+294 PAEVRKLTDY
-304 GVFLS
+304 GAFLS
-309 LEEGLEGL
+309 LEDGLEGL
-317 CHSSELSHT
+317 CHQSELTHT
-326 KKNISV
+326 KKNISA
-332 KKLLSL
+332 KKLLSIF
-338 SQKLEVMIMEI
+338 QKIEVMIMEI

-386 NITEFALFVSI
+386 NITEFALFI
-397 KDFNLDA
+397 NINDFDLDG
-404 MVHYKDISYEE
+404 MIHYKDISYEE
-415 SEEDL
+415 SVEEL
-420 KKYKK
+420 EKYKK
-425 DDPITAKVL
+425 NDPITAKVL
-434 ECNQGNEKIRL
+434 EHNQEKIRL
-445 GLKQLLPDPLDYFKD
+445 GLKQLLPDPIDYFKD
-460 KKKKKDIITVIVL
+460 KKEKDIITVIVL
-473 EALDN
+473 ETLDN
-478 GIKVAPDGCPMKI
+478 GIKVKPDGCPMKI
-491 LIKKNQIAIDKED
+491 LIKKNQIAINKED
-504 QRTSR
+504 QRTNR
-509 YNKGDRVDC
+509 FNKGDKVDC
-518 MLQDLDLKKRKV
+518 MLLDLDLKKRKV

-555 RSLPFSDLPK
+555 RSLPFAELPK
-565 TLMKKSKKEEK
+565 TLKKKNKTKEK

>member
-1 MEENIYKD
+1 MEEIYKD

-15 KEFEKLLNI
+15 KEFEKLLNT

-37 DGTITKITNKLVFL
+37 DGTITKITNKLIFL

-60 TLDISEMKL
+60 TLDINEMKL
-69 LKEEGDLKVGA
+69 LKEEGNLKVGS

-86 VKLEDK
+86 LKLEDK

-100 EKARKLKSWKQLEKA
+100 EKAKKIKSWKQLEKA
-115 FENKEEVTGMIV
+115 FENNEEVQGRII
-127 SKIKGGFICEI
+127 SKIKGGFVVDI
-138 QSSLCF
+138 QSSMCF

-151 LKPLKSVQHLMRQPQ
+151 LKPQKNINHLMKEPL

-179 IVVSRRAILENMKN
+179 IVVSRRAVLENMKN
-193 ASKGEVLSKFNEGD
+193 ASKEEVLSKFNEGD

-220 VFFDLNEIDC
+220 VFFDLNGIDC

-274 MLTPDPFETKI
+274 MLTPDPFNTKI
-285 NDYKVGGTY
+285 NNYKVGKIY
-294 PATVMKITDY
+294 PAEVRKITDY

-317 CHSSELSHT
+317 CHQSELTHI
-326 KKNISV
+326 KKNISA

-338 SQKLEVMIMEI
+338 SQKIEVMIMEI

-386 NITEFALFVSI
+386 NITEFALFI
-397 KDFNLDA
+397 NINDFDLDG
-404 MVHYKDISYEE
+404 MIHYKDISYEE
-415 SEEDL
+415 SVEEL
-420 KKYKK
+420 GKYKK
-425 DDPITAKVL
+425 NDPITAKVL
-434 ECNQGNEKIRL
+434 EHNQEKIRL
-445 GLKQLLPDPLDYFKD
+445 GLKQLLPDPIDYFKD
-460 KKKKKDIITVIVL
+460 KKKKDIITVIVL
-473 EALDN
+473 ETLDN
-478 GIKVAPDGCPMKI
+478 GIKVKPDGCPMKI
-491 LIKKNQIAIDKED
+491 LIKKNQIAINKED
-504 QRTSR
+504 QRTNR
-509 YNKGDRVDC
+509 FNKGDKVDC
-518 MLQDLDLKKRKV
+518 MLLDLDLKKRKV
-530 SLSIKMLEEEQTKEA
+530 SLSIKILEEEQTKEA

-555 RSLPFSDLPK
+555 RSLPFADLPK
-565 TLMKKSKKEEK
+565 SLKKKNKTKEK

>member
-1 MEENIYKD
+1 MEEIYKN
-9 LSSPKS
+9 LNSPKS
-15 KEFEKLLNI
+15 KEFEKLLNT

-37 DGTITKITNKLVFL
+37 DGIITKITNKLVYV

-60 TLDISEMKL
+60 TLDFNEMKL
-69 LKEEGDLKVGA
+69 LKEEGELKVGS
-80 KISVLV
+80 KISVLIV
-86 VKLEDK
+86 RLEDK

-100 EKARKLKSWKQLEKA
+100 EKAKKMKSWKQLEKA
-115 FENKEEVTGMIV
+115 FENNKEVQGQIV
-127 SKIKGGFICEI
+127 SKIKGGFVVDI

-151 LKPLKSVQHLMRQPQ
+151 LKPLKNISHLMKEPQ
-166 KFMIVKCDKIRGN
+166 RFMIVKCDKVRGN

-193 ASKGEVLSKFNEGD
+193 ASKEEVLNKFKEGD
-207 IVEGTV
+207 IVDGTV

-220 VFFDLNEIDC
+220 VFFDLNGIDC

-242 GHPEELFT
+242 SHPEELFT

-261 IDTEN
+261 IDFGN

-285 NDYKVGGTY
+285 NNYEIGKIY
-294 PATVMKITDY
+294 PAEVRKITDY

-309 LEEGLEGL
+309 LEDGLEGL
-317 CHSSELSHT
+317 CHQSELSHT
-326 KKNISV
+326 KKNISA

-338 SQKLEVMIMEI
+338 SQKIEVMIIEI

-358 SYKNTQPNPWK
+358 SYKKTQDNPWEE
-369 KFEKE
+369 FEKK

-386 NITEFALFVSI
+386 NITEFALFVTI
-397 KDFNLDA
+397 KDFNFDA
-404 MVHYKDISYEE
+404 MIHYKDISHEE
-415 SEEDL
+415 LEEDL
-420 KKYKK
+420 KKFKK
-425 DDPITAKVL
+425 NDPITAMIL
-434 ECNQGNEKIRL
+434 ESNQEKEKIRL
-445 GLKQLLPDPLDYFKD
+445 GLKQLLPNPLDYFKD
-460 KKKKKDIITVIVL
+460 KKKGDIITVIIL
-473 EALDN
+473 ETLDN
-478 GIKVAPDGCPMKI
+478 GLKVSPDGCSLKI
-491 LIKKNQIAIDKED
+491 LIKKNQIAIDKQD

-509 YNKGDRVDC
+509 FNKGDKVDC
-518 MLQDLDLKKRKV
+518 MLLDLDLIKKKV
-530 SLSIKMLEEEQTKEA
+530 SLSIKMLEEEQTRLA
-545 IKRYG
+545 IKKYG

-555 RSLPFSDLPK
+555 RSLPFAELPE
-565 TLMKKSKKEEK
+565 TLKKKNKN

>member
-1 MEENIYKD
+1 MEEIYKD
-9 LSSPKS
+9 LSSPKR
-15 KEFEKLLNI
+15 KEFEKLLNN

-60 TLDISEMKL
+60 TLDINEMKL
-69 LKEEGDLKVGA
+69 LKEEGNLKVGS
-80 KISVLV
+80 KISVLI

-92 KGDLIISR
+92 KGDLVISR
-100 EKARKLKSWKQLEKA
+100 EKARKMKSWKQLEKA
-115 FENKEEVTGMIV
+115 FENKEEVQGQIV
-127 SKIKGGFICEI
+127 SKIKGGFVVEV

-151 LKPLKSVQHLMRQPQ
+151 FKPLKNINHLMKEPQ
-166 KFMIVKCDKIRGN
+166 RFMIVKCDKIRGN

-193 ASKGEVLSKFNEGD
+193 ASKGEVLSKYKEGD

-220 VFFDLNEIDC
+220 VFFNLNGIDC

-242 GHPEELFT
+242 SHPEELFT

-266 KKISTSVK
+266 KKVATSVK

-285 NDYKVGGTY
+285 NNYKVGKIY
-294 PATVMKITDY
+294 PAEVRKIADY

-309 LEEGLEGL
+309 LEDGLEGL
-317 CHSSELSHT
+317 CHQSELSHT
-326 KKNISV
+326 QKNISAR
-332 KKLLSL
+332 KLLSL
-338 SQKLEVMIMEI
+338 SQKIEVMIMEI
-349 DVKKRRISL
+349 DVKTRRISL

-374 FPVGSKVEGTIK
+374 FPVGSKIEGTIK
-386 NITEFALFVSI
+386 NITAFALFINI
-397 KDFNLDA
+397 KYFDLDA
-404 MVHYKDISYEE
+404 MIHYKDISYEE
-415 SEEDL
+415 SEEEL
-420 KKYKK
+420 NKFKKN
-425 DDPITAKVL
+425 DPITAKVL
-434 ECNQGNEKIRL
+434 ECDKEKEKIRL
-445 GLKQLLPDPLDYFKD
+445 GLKQFLPDPLDYFKN
-460 KKKKKDIITVIVL
+460 KKKKDIITVIVL
-473 EALDN
+473 ETLDN
-478 GIKVAPDGCPMKI
+478 GINVAPDGCPMKI
-491 LIKKNQIAIDKED
+491 LIKKNQIAIDKQD
-504 QRTSR
+504 QRTNR
-509 YNKGDRVDC
+509 FNRGDKVDA
-518 MLQDLDLKKRKV
+518 MLLDLNLKKRTV
-530 SLSIKMLEEEQTKEA
+530 SLSIKMLEEVENKERIA
-545 IKRYG
+545 RYG

-555 RSLPFSDLPK
+555 RSLPFADLPK
-565 TLMKKSKKEEK
+565 TFKKKSKEEEK

>member
-1 MEENIYKD
+1 MEEIYKD

-15 KEFEKLLNI
+15 KEFEKLLNT

-37 DGTITKITNKLVFL
+37 DGTITKITNKLIFL

-60 TLDISEMKL
+60 TLDINEMKL
-69 LKEEGDLKVGA
+69 LKEEGNLKVGS

-100 EKARKLKSWKQLEKA
+100 EKAKKIKSWKQLEKA
-115 FENKEEVTGMIV
+115 FENNEEVQGRII
-127 SKIKGGFICEI
+127 SKIKGGFVVDI
-138 QSSLCF
+138 QSSMCF

-151 LKPLKSVQHLMRQPQ
+151 LKPQKNINHLMKEPL

-179 IVVSRRAILENMKN
+179 IVVSRRAVLENIMN
-193 ASKGEVLSKFNEGD
+193 TSKKEVLSKFDEGD

-220 VFFDLNEIDC
+220 VFFDLNGIDC

-274 MLTPDPFETKI
+274 KLTPDPFNTKI
-285 NDYKVGGTY
+285 NNYKVGKIY
-294 PATVMKITDY
+294 PAEVLKITDY
-304 GVFLS
+304 GVFLA

-317 CHSSELSHT
+317 CHQSELTHI
-326 KKNISV
+326 KKNISA

-338 SQKLEVMIMEI
+338 SQKIEVMIMEI

-386 NITEFALFVSI
+386 NITEFALFI
-397 KDFNLDA
+397 NINDFDLDG
-404 MVHYKDISYEE
+404 MIYYKDISYEQ
-415 SEEDL
+415 SVEEL
-420 KKYKK
+420 GKYKK
-425 DDPITAKVL
+425 NDPITAKVL
-434 ECNQGNEKIRL
+434 EHNQEKIRL
-445 GLKQLLPDPLDYFKD
+445 GLKQLLPDPIDYFKD
-460 KKKKKDIITVIVL
+460 KKKKDIITVIVL
-473 EALDN
+473 ETLDN
-478 GIKVAPDGCPMKI
+478 GIKVKPDGCPMKI
-491 LIKKNQIAIDKED
+491 LIKKNQIAINKED
-504 QRTSR
+504 QRTNR
-509 YNKGDRVDC
+509 FNKGDKVDC
-518 MLQDLDLKKRKV
+518 MLLDLDLKKRKV
-530 SLSIKMLEEEQTKEA
+530 SLSIKILEEEQTKEA

-555 RSLPFSDLPK
+555 RSLPFAELPK
-565 TLMKKSKKEEK
+565 TLKKKNKTKEK